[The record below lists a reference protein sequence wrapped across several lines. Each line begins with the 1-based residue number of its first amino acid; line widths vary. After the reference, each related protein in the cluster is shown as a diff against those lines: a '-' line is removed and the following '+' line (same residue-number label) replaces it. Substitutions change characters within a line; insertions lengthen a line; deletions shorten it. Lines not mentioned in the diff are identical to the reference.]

1 MTVEDLESI
10 LFMQPIYMFLI
21 RFYIFRFQF
30 AIVIAFFYLIQLVR
44 FLTIP
49 LRTRLEETE
58 EVRRAKRLFM
68 MVVKA
73 LMAAG

>member
-1 MTVEDLESI
+1 MKT
-10 LFMQPIYMFLI
+10 
-21 RFYIFRFQF
+21 F